1 MPQNPRHPRC
11 FEGALQVKPSL
22 IDRLTTEILS
32 DEALYG
38 DGPPQWLQGKS
49 KKPCKSADEADADRR
64 KLIKLL
70 CKPRCPSRDA
80 LDVARRLNSCRP
92 QARCLSGAC
101 PCCVRA
107 FQRWL
112 VIAGDDILKQSAA
125 RGQPT
130 KILSIIPTKAIPTNG
145 GSSDR

>member
-1 MPQNPRHPRC
+1 MPQTLLPPRYCNGP
-11 FEGALQVKPSL
+11 LQVRPPQDEGL
-22 IDRLTTEILS
+22 IATILS

-38 DGPPQWLQGKS
+38 DGPPQWSQGKS
-49 KKPCKSADEADADRR
+49 KKPCKSASEADAERT
-64 KLIKLL
+64 KLIKVL
-70 CKPRCPSRDA
+70 CKRRHISTYT
-80 LDVARRLNSCRP
+80 LDVARRLYNCRP
-92 QARCLSGAC
+92 ETRCLSGAC

-112 VIAGDDILKQSAA
+112 VIAGDEILKQSAA

-145 GSSDR
+145 GSGDR